1 MMPTRAADFLTFSGT
16 LSHLRKLG
24 LLDIELP
31 NLGEVTTHLPC
42 HIVVLVL
49 DLLVKEAARHLLPLC
64 MHMD

>member
-1 MMPTRAADFLTFSGT
+1 MTPCLATDSLTFSGT
-16 LSHLRKLG
+16 LLHQRKLG

-31 NLGEVTTHLPC
+31 NLGEVATHLPC
-42 HIVVLVL
+42 HFVVLVL